1 MTLFRGMLALLL
13 LIAPSFA
20 MAETLDLD
28 GRYQC
33 RDGVA
38 TGLTSLDRV
47 WTPTG
52 APAQSLDL
60 LIADNASRA
69 VIEKIEFD
77 CRIVIFEILA
87 CTTGFYHFS
96 VNVSTGRYTYDKSY
110 GYIRGEDPRGDAEP
124 VTTSLGICRSLTES

>member
-1 MTLFRGMLALLL
+1 MLYKWMLGLAL

-20 MAETLDLD
+20 TAETLDLD
-28 GRYQC
+28 GHYQC
-33 RDGVA
+33 QDGVA

-52 APAQSLDL
+52 AAPQSLDIV
-60 LIADNASRA
+60 IADNASRA
-69 VIEKIEFD
+69 VIEKIEFN
-77 CRIVIFEILA
+77 CQIVFFEILA

-110 GYIRGEDPRGDAEP
+110 GYIRGEDPRGDAEA
-124 VTTSLGICRSLTES
+124 VTTSLGVCRPATGS